1 MKIDFLQHT
10 STQKTRQCCLQ
21 NFSGKSWAFW
31 KIRFFRKG
39 LKTNT
44 LSNSQNFT
52 PLSKAKNST
61 EYGKI
66 QRQKRLDGSR
76 HFCRFHF
83 CVPSTTFPAFVN
95 TATTNCTHRLLG
107 ACFFTNPAI
116 SPRTAQKTSL
126 PTNSLCF
133 VGVLCLQDF
142 ALQTPP

>member
-10 STQKTRQCCLQ
+10 PTQKTRQCCLQ

-31 KIRFFRKG
+31 KILFFRKG

-52 PLSKAKNST
+52 PLSKTKNST
-61 EYGKI
+61 AYGKI
-66 QRQKRLDGSR
+66 QRQKFGRNQTFLS
-76 HFCRFHF
+76 FPF
-83 CVPSTTFPAFVN
+83 CVPSTAFQTFVN
-95 TATTNCTHRLLG
+95 TATTNCTHRLFG

>member
-10 STQKTRQCCLQ
+10 PTQKTRQCCLQ

-44 LSNSQNFT
+44 LS
-52 PLSKAKNST
+52 KR
-61 EYGKI
+61 KI
-66 QRQKRLDGSR
+66 SRRFQRQKTAQSTAKLNGKAFGRKQTFLS
-76 HFCRFHF
+76 FPF
-83 CVPSTTFPAFVN
+83 CVPSTALQTFVN
-95 TATTNCTHRLLG
+95 TATTNCTHRLFG

-116 SPRTAQKTSL
+116 LPRTAQKTSL